1 MNAVTRE
8 IAKGPLPRQE
18 WGNNCDDGE
27 CNCADCPALLDVELI
42 EERNGNVLSAM
53 LACLIVGIGIGIV
66 IGAVL
71 S

>member
-1 MNAVTRE
+1 MNTIIRE
-8 IAKGPLPRQE
+8 IPKGPLPRQE
-18 WGNNCDDGE
+18 LGNSCDDGE
-27 CNCADCPALLDVELI
+27 CNCADCPARLDVELI
-42 EERNGNVLSAM
+42 ESRNGNVLSAM